1 MIIAIPR
8 QTEQEYNSVSD
19 NFYIKPGAP
28 PIEAELKELQKQVVV
43 YANYSV
49 MPEFITK
56 LTAYAKSFVCKKI
69 GENDGDWV
77 DCVDDLARTAAENF
91 VKRYFRLENP
101 TVGVS
106 FGGMLEFKV
115 REVMSEYWKNAALES
130 KVSLNRTVSDDSKS
144 DLENILSYKQYL
156 ENEEDEEVWEPD
168 DTDPY
173 EAMKE
178 KFSSKLERVKR
189 NLDIISEKE
198 NKNYTVMFLI
208 YLNYLLILQ
217 STRLHKKLSITSE
230 TALNLLGI
238 ENDKDISILE
248 TAFLDLID

>member
-1 MIIAIPR
+1 MIIPIPR

-19 NFYIKPGAP
+19 NFYVKPGAP
-28 PIEAELKELQKQVVV
+28 EIEGELKALQKEIVV

-49 MPEFITK
+49 MPEFISK

-115 REVMSEYWKNAALES
+115 REVMAEYWKNAALES

-144 DLENILSYKQYL
+144 DLENILSYKEYL
-156 ENEEDEEVWEPD
+156 KGDEEEILEMD
-168 DTDPY
+168 DTDPT
-173 EAMKE
+173 EALRE
-178 KFSSKLERVKR
+178 SFLYKLEKVKN
-189 NLDIISEKE
+189 NLDKISEME
-198 NKNYTVMFLI
+198 HKNYTVMFLI

-238 ENDKDISILE
+238 DNEKDISILE
-248 TAFLDLID
+248 TALLDLID